1 MSVKLPM
8 GKLTNM
14 STSKGSTTPKDG
26 HFGAPDQSS
35 GHDSPSLILTHDHI
49 KKLGLDIKDLGV
61 GDVLHMHAHGRVT
74 HVSSDQNHSKGP
86 GEPKQRQRVELS
98 LHKAA
103 VHNPKLTHGES
114 DSEKSENAK
123 KGARAA
129 MEAALEGKRGD
140 RTATDNS
147 DEA

>member
-1 MSVKLPM
+1 MVISERRISRAVTIRL
-8 GKLTNM
+8 
-14 STSKGSTTPKDG
+14 
-26 HFGAPDQSS
+26 
-35 GHDSPSLILTHDHI
+35 SLILTHDHI

-103 VHNPKLTHGES
+103 VHNPQTY
-114 DSEKSENAK
+114 
-123 KGARAA
+123 AR
-129 MEAALEGKRGD
+129 RV
-140 RTATDNS
+140 
-147 DEA
+147 